1 MQSSSG
7 MRKGY
12 GQFYTLNSI
21 AAGKDLENQR
31 PYFGFT
37 RVGARKPT
45 IVRFAM
51 DLSAEVATTN

>member
-1 MQSSSG
+1 

-37 RVGARKPT
+37 HVGARKPT

>member
-1 MQSSSG
+1 

-12 GQFYTLNSI
+12 GQFYILNSI

-37 RVGARKPT
+37 RVGARKLK
-45 IVRFAM
+45 IVRFAR
-51 DLSAEVATTN
+51 DLSEEVAATN